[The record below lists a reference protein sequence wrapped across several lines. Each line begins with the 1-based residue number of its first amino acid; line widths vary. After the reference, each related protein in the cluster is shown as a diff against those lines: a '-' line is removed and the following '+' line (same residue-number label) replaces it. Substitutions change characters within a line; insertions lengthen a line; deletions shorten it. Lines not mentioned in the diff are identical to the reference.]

1 MMFDYPL
8 GIAMSTLYAML
19 ALVSLTTMPLRNKRD
34 CQQLCA
40 QINSWWR
47 IFPFV
52 TGALLFYPLG
62 LAALAILVCMLSIR
76 ELALHAGDLANRF
89 RVQATVLVL
98 FIIPCGYVQPAILF
112 FLIVGIGSLGVLL
125 WVSHSRIVLLWI
137 LFGSTLL
144 CGIILTQLT
153 ALSLEERVARSW
165 IFFLFVLTALNDIGQ
180 FVFGKLFG
188 KRKIIPSI
196 SPNKTWGGLFGGI
209 GASVLVSLLLGL
221 WLELGSPFHLI
232 IIAIILA
239 LSGFLGD
246 IIFSAAK
253 RFIGVKDF
261 SNLLP
266 GHGGILDRIDSL
278 ILTAPVFYGI
288 LSIFY

>member
-1 MMFDYPL
+1 MFDYPL
-8 GIAMSTLYAML
+8 GIAMGTLYGML
-19 ALVSLTTMPLRNKRD
+19 ALVSLTTLPLRNKSD

-52 TGALLFYPLG
+52 TVALLFYPLG

-76 ELALHAGDLANRF
+76 ELALHAGDFTSRF
-89 RVQATVLVL
+89 RVQATFLVL
-98 FIIPCGYVQPAILF
+98 FIIPCGYVQPAMLF
-112 FLIVGIGSLGVLL
+112 FLIVSAGLLGILF
-125 WVSHSRIVLLWI
+125 WVSHSRVALLWM
-137 LFGSTLL
+137 LFVSTLL
-144 CGIILTQLT
+144 CGAILTQLT
-153 ALSLEERVARSW
+153 ALALEGSATRSW

-188 KRKIIPSI
+188 KRKIVPNI

-209 GASVLVSLLLGL
+209 AISVMVSLLLGL
-221 WLELGSPFHLI
+221 WLELGNPLLLI

-246 IIFSAAK
+246 ILFSAAK